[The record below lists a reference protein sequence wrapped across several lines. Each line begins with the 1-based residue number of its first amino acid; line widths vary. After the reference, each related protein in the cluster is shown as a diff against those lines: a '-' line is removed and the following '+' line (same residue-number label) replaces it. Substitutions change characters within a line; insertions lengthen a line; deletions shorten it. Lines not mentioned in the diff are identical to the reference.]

1 MILLP
6 TDRKRAYLPP
16 QLTHKWE
23 QVSINP
29 LPFKSQMQKMWVFTS
44 GCFSKFCTLLKL
56 ILWMVVAYWR
66 WVWTN
71 MSVMSTQL
79 VGNLSIHG
87 QVDSFDMFIAH
98 RQWEKKTTRTRK
110 ISFGNKGEIKSSRP
124 KIMMTWQESDW
135 AAERVIFFNERW
147 LSAILILH
155 TTWHIILIL
164 ISSTDFSSRKFLADE
179 KKIDAVFDHLMSG
192 QQVSKKNY
200 KVLNFNFH
208 KLKWFNGLHSR
219 HYLAA
224 AADYDYYHKNPFLW
238 LHFYSFGLFLL
249 GYLCW
254 QAN

>member
-1 MILLP
+1 MSENGKNIFYNSAGIYEISSTYQQQQHLLSSSWSKLMILLP

-56 ILWMVVAYWR
+56 IFWMVVAYWR

-98 RQWEKKTTRTRK
+98 RQWEK
-110 ISFGNKGEIKSSRP
+110 RP
-124 KIMMTWQESDW
+124 PEQG
-135 AAERVIFFNERW
+135 R
-147 LSAILILH
+147 
-155 TTWHIILIL
+155 
-164 ISSTDFSSRKFLADE
+164 
-179 KKIDAVFDHLMSG
+179 
-192 QQVSKKNY
+192 
-200 KVLNFNFH
+200 
-208 KLKWFNGLHSR
+208 
-219 HYLAA
+219 
-224 AADYDYYHKNPFLW
+224 
-238 LHFYSFGLFLL
+238 FLL
-249 GYLCW
+249 EIRGK
-254 QAN
+254 